1 MPVKSAALAAV
12 TLVALALGA
21 PATAQTAGDG
31 LPGWM
36 AGAWLME
43 DGADWADEFWSAP
56 RGGMMIGAGRIGF
69 GGRVDVWEHTRI
81 VRTSDG
87 SISFYAQPRGAA
99 AAEFPMVTASAEA
112 VEFANPAHDYP
123 QRIRYWRQG
132 QLLMAE
138 IARIDG
144 SDAVRWNF
152 RPVMP

>member
-56 RGGMMIGAGRIGF
+56 RGA
-69 GGRVDVWEHTRI
+69 
-81 VRTSDG
+81 
-87 SISFYAQPRGAA
+87 
-99 AAEFPMVTASAEA
+99 
-112 VEFANPAHDYP
+112 
-123 QRIRYWRQG
+123 
-132 QLLMAE
+132 
-138 IARIDG
+138 
-144 SDAVRWNF
+144 
-152 RPVMP
+152 